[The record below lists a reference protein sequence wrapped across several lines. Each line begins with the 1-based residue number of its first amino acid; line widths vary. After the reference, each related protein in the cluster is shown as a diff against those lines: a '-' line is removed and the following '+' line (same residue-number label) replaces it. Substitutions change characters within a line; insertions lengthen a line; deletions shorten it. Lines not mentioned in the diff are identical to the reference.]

1 MNANMNRVGKFEMR
15 KLINEFDA
23 TLIRLY
29 GQNMCDASIS
39 RYEAIE
45 ACTHYGNP
53 SKAAEVFG
61 MRCGLMLQAA

>member
-1 MNANMNRVGKFEMR
+1 MEMNRIGKFEMR

-39 RYEAIE
+39 RYEALA
-45 ACTHYGNP
+45 ACNEFDSP

-61 MRCGLMLQAA
+61 LRCGLVAQAA